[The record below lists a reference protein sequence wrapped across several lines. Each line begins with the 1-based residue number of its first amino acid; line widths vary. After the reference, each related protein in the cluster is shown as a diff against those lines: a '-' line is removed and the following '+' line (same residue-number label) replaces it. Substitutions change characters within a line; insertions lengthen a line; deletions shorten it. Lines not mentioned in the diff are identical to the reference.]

1 MVYIYNYIYSKY
13 RHEFLGWGSQVVTT
27 TRTIGCC
34 QGQLGIVVVDV
45 VSVEWGWGWEGAG
58 RGRETKMCT
67 RVKFTVPY
75 TEKPLPAV
83 GKFPESLSKSLR
95 QTQTYTAPPVTFPGR
110 YACARRA
117 RLISAVNNCSIAS
130 SNVEREREKRGRERE
145 RERRGG
151 GRK

>member
-1 MVYIYNYIYSKY
+1 M
-13 RHEFLGWGSQVVTT
+13 GWGSQVATT

-45 VSVEWGWGWEGAG
+45 VSVECG
-58 RGRETKMCT
+58 RGRKTKMCT

-95 QTQTYTAPPVTFPGR
+95 QTQT
-110 YACARRA
+110 
-117 RLISAVNNCSIAS
+117 
-130 SNVEREREKRGRERE
+130 
-145 RERRGG
+145 
-151 GRK
+151 